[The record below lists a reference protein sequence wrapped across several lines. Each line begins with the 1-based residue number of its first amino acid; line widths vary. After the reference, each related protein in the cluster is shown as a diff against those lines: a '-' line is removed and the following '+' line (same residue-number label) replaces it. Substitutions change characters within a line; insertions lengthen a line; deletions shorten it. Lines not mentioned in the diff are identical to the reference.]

1 MSSYSFLAIQL
12 HFIWG
17 SEQTVLKNFF
27 ETNNFFSSKRPSQ
40 ISLDYTLESTNDE
53 KHRLG
58 LSKCT
63 IVSEKSINLTYRAMI
78 ETTIDSKHPI
88 WKHDTFI
95 YTITKYLEEI
105 NSASSIFLQPNISCA
120 IDLFNEGELAILDE
134 TGALIEGPYK
144 KVDMIHFDTDKSIN
158 DAVDEALRKSLSSF
172 QKVHPY
178 IGD

>member
-63 IVSEKSINLTYRAMI
+63 IVSEKSINLTYREMI

-95 YTITKYLEEI
+95 YTITKYLEDRD
-105 NSASSIFLQPNISCA
+105 A
-120 IDLFNEGELAILDE
+120 IQSDE
-134 TGALIEGPYK
+134 QITS
-144 KVDMIHFDTDKSIN
+144 MI
-158 DAVDEALRKSLSSF
+158 
-172 QKVHPY
+172 
-178 IGD
+178 